1 MKWINII
8 RWPNLLIILMIFAVF
23 RFGFLIP
30 AGVSISLSDFQYF
43 LLALSVIFITAAGY
57 VVNDIHDRKADRI
70 NKPGKNTVGAQGGIP
85 EKHARILYWIL
96 NSFGLALG
104 YFMGY
109 TVGLT
114 ILGSTHFIALLLLWM
129 YSTDF
134 KHRPFIGN
142 FIVATLAALVLIIIP
157 LYDVVPANRN
167 YIEQYIPLFYIFGA
181 YAFFAFFTTLIREI
195 LKDAEDLKGDR
206 KMGSKTLAVILTQK
220 VFKIL
225 VNVLQIALLALIIWV
240 GIFFKDLHL
249 LLAYLSIFLIA
260 PILLNIYWVHKA
272 ESSKQWNHAAT
283 LIKFVMLF
291 GIASV
296 LVITFAG

>member
-8 RWPNLLIILMIFAVF
+8 RWKNLLIVLFIFAAF

-30 AGVSISLSDFQYF
+30 TEISISLSNFQYF
-43 LLALSVIFITAAGY
+43 LLALSVVLVTAAGF

-70 NKPGKNTVGAQGGIP
+70 NKPNKNTVGAQGGIP
-85 EKHARILYWIL
+85 EKQARILYWIL
-96 NSFGLALG
+96 NGLGLALG

-157 LYDVVPANRN
+157 LYDVIPANRN
-167 YIEQYIPLFYIFGA
+167 YIEQFTPLFYIFGA
-181 YAFFAFFTTLIREI
+181 YALFAFLTTLIREI

-206 KMGSKTLAVILTQK
+206 KMGSKTLAVVLTQK
-220 VFKIL
+220 TFKL
-225 VNVLQIALLALIIWV
+225 VVNLLQITLLALIIWV
-240 GIFFKDLHL
+240 GVYFKDLYL
-249 LLAYLSIFLIA
+249 LWAYFVLFLVL
-260 PILLNIYWVHKA
+260 PILLNIYWVSTA
-272 ESSKQWNHAAT
+272 ENSKQWNRAAT
-283 LIKFVMLF
+283 LMKFVMLF